1 MRVCVIG
8 AGPSGTAMLRAFA
21 SERAKGGEVP
31 QVVCYEK
38 QSDVGGLW
46 NFSWRTGL
54 DKNGEPVH
62 GSMYHYLWSNGPKEC
77 LEFADYT
84 FEEHFGK
91 AIPSFPPRAVLYD
104 YIRGRLDKA
113 GVSDWIKLEHAV
125 RDVSYDEAA
134 KKFTVRVADLRTKG
148 MPESAEEFDYVV
160 CSSGHFSTPNVP
172 EFPGFNEFNGRILH
186 AHDFRE
192 ATEFAGKSILIVG
205 TSYSAEDIASQCYKY
220 GVGHVHFTWRTRPM
234 TFEWPENCTTHSL
247 LTNIT
252 QDGTCSFKDGTTAK
266 VDAIILCTGY
276 LHHFPFI
283 SENLRLKTSNRL
295 CVDNLY
301 KGVVMETNH
310 RMLYLGMQDQ
320 WFTFNMFDAQAWWVR
335 DLMLG
340 RIVVPD
346 AVERATHFQAWR
358 DREETL
364 ESDEDMF
371 RFQGDYVKELI
382 AATDY
387 PSFDIDAVCEQ
398 FLAWE
403 HNKHS
408 DIMSFRDKPHRSVM
422 TGTVAPVHHTPW
434 LQALDDSMECYLKTP

>member
-1 MRVCVIG
+1 
-8 AGPSGTAMLRAFA
+8 
-21 SERAKGGEVP
+21 
-31 QVVCYEK
+31 
-38 QSDVGGLW
+38 
-46 NFSWRTGL
+46 
-54 DKNGEPVH
+54 
-62 GSMYHYLWSNGPKEC
+62 
-77 LEFADYT
+77 
-84 FEEHFGK
+84 
-91 AIPSFPPRAVLYD
+91 
-104 YIRGRLDKA
+104 
-113 GVSDWIKLEHAV
+113 
-125 RDVSYDEAA
+125 
-134 KKFTVRVADLRTKG
+134 
-148 MPESAEEFDYVV
+148 
-160 CSSGHFSTPNVP
+160 
-172 EFPGFNEFNGRILH
+172 
-186 AHDFRE
+186 
-192 ATEFAGKSILIVG
+192 
-205 TSYSAEDIASQCYKY
+205 
-220 GVGHVHFTWRTRPM
+220 
-234 TFEWPENCTTHSL
+234 
-247 LTNIT
+247 
-252 QDGTCSFKDGTTAK
+252 
-266 VDAIILCTGY
+266 